1 MTAYLQ
7 AWDLREA
14 AVEELVVPPLRDDP
28 TLQQIKS
35 HKEKTSKLFKAKT
48 CLYSAVSETL
58 FTRIINLE
66 TAFQIWQYLKREFQG
81 NARTRSMRVLNLRRD
96 FELQRMK
103 HSETAKE
110 YADRLLEI
118 VKKLRLIGEQMPNSR
133 VVEKKNH
140 IVQRDLISALEEIKD
155 LTDITLAELLN
166 ALEA

>member
-14 AVEELVVPPLRDDP
+14 AVEELVVPPLTDDP

-81 NARTRSMRVLNLRRD
+81 NARTRSMRVLNLGRD

-103 HSETAKE
+103 DSETAKE
-110 YADRLLEI
+110 Y
-118 VKKLRLIGEQMPNSR
+118 
-133 VVEKKNH
+133 
-140 IVQRDLISALEEIKD
+140 
-155 LTDITLAELLN
+155 
-166 ALEA
+166 